1 MQVIKLSKYY
11 PIVQKHSRQIT
22 LKLKPIENA
31 LKKKLLTFYNA
42 RIKGSLTPIE
52 ILRPRYESTIQNIIF
67 QTIFDSYFAGRK
79 IVLDQI
85 KDKNDFINVSMMP
98 GDVENIEKIV
108 GDQLDQ
114 FWKTAGRIKWREIEI
129 QKPELQ
135 IEASL
140 IGYSAWV
147 TYHSFN
153 KAVMSKMQD
162 VMTLNQDNPNPNK
175 IAARTN
181 KSIIAEEFRNF
192 AGRVVFTTMH
202 DAKVDPEI
210 CAPLD
215 GEIFEADAS
224 GTPIPPLR

>member
-1 MQVIKLSKYY
+1 MSQINTKDTLSEISILVKDFDN
-11 PIVQKHSRQIT
+11 I
-22 LKLKPIENA
+22 NA
-31 LKKKLLTFYNA
+31 ICN
-42 RIKGSLTPIE
+42 E
-52 ILRPRYESTIQNIIF
+52 QQE
-67 QTIFDSYFAGRK
+67 
-79 IVLDQI
+79 
-85 KDKNDFINVSMMP
+85 
-98 GDVENIEKIV
+98 
-108 GDQLDQ
+108 Q
-114 FWKTAGRIKWREIEI
+114 FWKSIGRIKWREVEI
-129 QKPELQ
+129 QKPELAL
-135 IEASL
+135 EASL

-215 GEIFEADAS
+215 GEIFEANAS
-224 GTPIPPLR
+224 GTPIPPLHNFCRCRLVPVINVLM